1 MKKLIA
7 FLSALIVC
15 TNSACLTVDADTI
28 STNTIDSIY
37 INNDILVEFNT
48 KQVDEISCYDSL
60 VFTVPT
66 YYFSENDN
74 YVLEDNENFETKISD
89 SNNHQATIYSGL
101 DATMNVYYEKDNNLQ
116 EIEYAYAI
124 NGLEKQTLFDGKS
137 LDEADKVKII
147 YTFNGA
153 EPLITPSSEYA
164 DYEFREY
171 AEELDK
177 FVDVIGTNTKV
188 DSTTFTLS
196 LELNNWNKTNATEE
210 TYGLSVSVIN
220 TLDSTKLVLT
230 DNFTNAWGVSNGYEN
245 GYIHYSATDVTEVP
259 SQYYGTMLSS
269 KQCLSGFINSTDYHI
284 NKDYYT
290 SIDGLMLFTQFSTK
304 DLTSEGY
311 ESADLRGKDYCKL
324 NEPLTQLIDIKDKT
338 GTLIIKSNT
347 LDLTEISVSKENYY
361 VYNSSST
368 GYLSQT
374 IDSLSDNYTN
384 EEINTMVEDLRK
396 KYYDW
401 YSSLGYSDEEIENFI
416 EQMINVQKD
425 YIEINLDDLNKEM
438 RDKKEKDNLEDYE
451 LYLKI
456 SQDLDSSLIKASN
469 EIIPAL
475 TYTLDYSDYE
485 DMEINYGLC
494 YNANT
499 LSVVNTSDT
508 IVGDLN
514 YDNILTGIDLISMK
528 KVILGMIN
536 ENENQQYKTDINA
549 DGKTDILDLIELKS
563 KILTN

>member
-1 MKKLIA
+1 MKKIIA

-116 EIEYAYAI
+116 EIEYAYVI

-230 DNFTNAWGVSNGYEN
+230 DNFTNAWGGSNGYEN
-245 GYIHYSATDVTEVP
+245 GYIHYLATDVTEVP

-514 YDNILTGIDLISMK
+514 YDNILNGIDLISMK